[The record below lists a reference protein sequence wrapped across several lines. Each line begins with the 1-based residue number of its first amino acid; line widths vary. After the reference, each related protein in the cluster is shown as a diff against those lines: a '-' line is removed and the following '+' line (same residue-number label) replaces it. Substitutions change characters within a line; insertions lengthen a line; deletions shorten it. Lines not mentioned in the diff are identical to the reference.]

1 MSNRKSIAFT
11 VLFVLVAFA
20 GTGSAIAQ
28 TGTEGWGGSGQH
40 CLQTATATD
49 FSPTAGF
56 DLDLLARLR
65 AGVLSTFSWGRGTMG
80 RPGSL
85 RSSIA
90 VLRERRGLMLR

>member
-1 MSNRKSIAFT
+1 MRSKSL
-11 VLFVLVAFA
+11 VLAALLAVVLA
-20 GTGSAIAQ
+20 GAKPASAQ
-28 TGTEGWGGSGQH
+28 VGGEGAGNGGQL

-49 FSPTAGF
+49 LSLTAGF
-56 DLDLLARLR
+56 DLDLLARVR